1 MSGKKAGVATLVKL
15 LKRKMVD
22 SYCYGHAL
30 SLAVE
35 VVRFKVTIL
44 KEAFEICR
52 EVIKLVKDSPQRD
65 TKLRLLD
72 QKKVTR
78 KRVYMRSVRRDGLL
92 EGKL

>member
-1 MSGKKAGVATLVKL
+1 MSEKKAGVATLVKL
-15 LKRKMVD
+15 LKRKMFN
-22 SYCYGHAL
+22 SYCYGYAL

-35 VVRFKVTIL
+35 VLRFKVSIL